1 MGLLKKVV
9 EWMESWEPPVI
20 EPASGDERPSDSK
33 KSPKSDID
41 SLEQPKAS
49 GRILLVRPS
58 LLYALPSVI
67 YFIASLGFLGWIL
80 IAINLESWEAFG
92 YGIGATIACFVSGRV
107 LELLQNID
115 DELYR
120 KRMSESP

>member
-9 EWMESWEPPVI
+9 ELLESWEPPVI
-20 EPASGDERPSDSK
+20 EPASGDEPPSDSK

-58 LLYALPSVI
+58 LLYALPGVI
-67 YFIASLGFLGWIL
+67 YFIACLGFVAFLVL
-80 IAINLESWEAFG
+80 AIQAGSGYIFG
-92 YGIGATIACFVSGRV
+92 YGIGATIAGFASGRV
-107 LELLQNID
+107 IELLQNID

>member
-1 MGLLKKVV
+1 MGFLKKVV

-20 EPASGDERPSDSK
+20 EPASGDERPPDSK

-67 YFIASLGFLGWIL
+67 YFIACLGFVAFLVL
-80 IAINLESWEAFG
+80 AIQAGSGYIFS
-92 YGIGATIACFVSGRV
+92 YGIGVTIACFVSGRV
-107 LELLQNID
+107 IELLQNID

-120 KRMSESP
+120 KRLSESP